1 MTDDGRLW
9 GLFLYLRPVELPCK
23 MGVVFVRKWVNH
35 FSRGIDITTL

>member
-23 MGVVFVRKWVNH
+23 MGVVFVRKSQDKNQDM
-35 FSRGIDITTL
+35 RLE